1 MSRIISSV
9 VGIAVLGMAVSA
21 SAQSLAD
28 IAKKETDRRKSVKHP
43 AKVYTNDDVANVK
56 PIMPMMSQ
64 GDTSPLPPTPNT
76 DEPSPGGTT
85 AQANGAAAAPGGNGS
100 GPKPGVKAG
109 DEAGWRARMQQAR
122 DAVQR
127 TQLQL
132 DGMRTRAAQLTAVS
146 AAASDD
152 QRADFQKRQQ
162 DALQEYDRLRADLQK
177 NQKALTD
184 LEAEAQRS
192 GVPPGWLR

>member
-1 MSRIISSV
+1 MTRIIASV
-9 VGIAVLGMAVSA
+9 VGIAMLSLAVPA
-21 SAQSLAD
+21 TAQSLAD
-28 IAKKETDRRKSVKHP
+28 IAKKETDRRKTVKHP

-56 PIMPMMSQ
+56 PIMPMMAQ
-64 GDTSPLPPTPNT
+64 GDTSPLSPTP
-76 DEPSPGGTT
+76 DQPASGDS
-85 AQANGAAAAPGGNGS
+85 AHANGAAPGS
-100 GPKPGVKAG
+100 GAAKAG

-177 NQKALTD
+177 NQKALAD
-184 LEAEAQRS
+184 LESEAQKAN
-192 GVPPGWLR
+192 VPPGWLR